1 MVEPTLYYNMARE
14 VTNVERETRQPH
26 PHALEKEVV
35 TVECDDGAA
44 YVFEKVADSPKD
56 ELRLARR
63 VKPDGSISTSK
74 AALPAAVEETLDAAI
89 DRWQEFGADIEGW
102 YK

>member
-1 MVEPTLYYNMARE
+1 MARE
-14 VTNVERETRQPH
+14 ATNVERETVQPH

-44 YVFEKVADSPKD
+44 YVFERPTDSPRQ

-74 AALPAAVEETLDAAI
+74 AALPSAVEETLDAAI
-89 DRWQEFGADIEGW
+89 ERWQDLGLGITGW
-102 YK
+102 HK

>member
-1 MVEPTLYYNMARE
+1 MAKE
-14 VTNVERETRQPH
+14 VTNIERETVQPH
-26 PHALEKEVV
+26 PHALEKEQV
-35 TVECDDGAA
+35 TVECDDDSA
-44 YVFEKVADSPKD
+44 YVFEKPTDSPKQ

-74 AALPAAVEETLDAAI
+74 AALPSAVEQTLEEAI
-89 DRWQEFGADIEGW
+89 SRWQDFGDSIEGW